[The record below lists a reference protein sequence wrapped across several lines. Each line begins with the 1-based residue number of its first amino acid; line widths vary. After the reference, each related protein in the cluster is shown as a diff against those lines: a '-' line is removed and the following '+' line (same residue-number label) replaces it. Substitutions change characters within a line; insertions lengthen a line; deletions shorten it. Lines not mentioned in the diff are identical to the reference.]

1 MSVFNGD
8 DNSVDMTRKKQVQL
22 DFQKIHEVLNQPE
35 LKEGGEEANRAIWEA
50 KILLLQAMRWRID
63 RPRSILAKRE
73 AVLSYTMYDVLGL
86 KQEGDRTL

>member
-1 MSVFNGD
+1 
-8 DNSVDMTRKKQVQL
+8 
-22 DFQKIHEVLNQPE
+22 
-35 LKEGGEEANRAIWEA
+35 
-50 KILLLQAMRWRID
+50 MRWRID